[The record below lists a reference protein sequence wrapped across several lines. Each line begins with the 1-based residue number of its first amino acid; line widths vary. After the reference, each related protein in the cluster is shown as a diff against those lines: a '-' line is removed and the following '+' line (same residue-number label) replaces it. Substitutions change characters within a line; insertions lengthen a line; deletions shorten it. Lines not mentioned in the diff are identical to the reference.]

1 MKWKYY
7 ARKLYWS
14 EFGLLLIL
22 VGLFLGDIFWLHYNP
37 VDDSTKRIA
46 GNIMNSIMAMLL
58 IRFFLTEID

>member
-7 ARKLYWS
+7 ARKLYWT

-22 VGLFLGDIFWLHYNP
+22 VGLFLGDIFWLHYNS

-46 GNIMNSIMAMLL
+46 GNIMNSIMAMIL
-58 IRFFLTEID
+58 IRFTLTEID